1 MKIDDTYVFDSNDL
15 EDFITIYHSNGWM
28 GHNKEKIKTIFNAST
43 HIVVAKHNGS
53 AIGLARALSD
63 AAIYDV
69 IVDQSY
75 QNHGIGYDL
84 VCRMIKQLGQVSCVH
99 LISTHG
105 VEGLYQK
112 LGFRKLKTGMAIYA
126 NQKLKDEYTD

>member
-1 MKIDDTYVFDSNDL
+1 M
-15 EDFITIYHSNGWM
+15 
-28 GHNKEKIKTIFNAST
+28 
-43 HIVVAKHNGS
+43 
-53 AIGLARALSD
+53 
-63 AAIYDV
+63 
-69 IVDQSY
+69 VDQSY
-75 QNHGIGYDL
+75 QNHGIGYGL

-112 LGFRKLKTGMAIYA
+112 LGFRKLKTGMGIYA